1 MAQLVVMGAMA
12 KCSFGQG
19 PGTASITLVPTM
31 INGANQTVATVQDFS
46 PTVMATFGMCTAP
59 TNPQVVAAQGSP
71 VPCVPVVV
79 GPWAPGSPTVK
90 VGGLSAL
97 TSDSKCQC
105 SWMGIIE
112 IQNAGQSTITTG

>member
-1 MAQLVVMGAMA
+1 MAQLVVMGASA
-12 KCSFGQG
+12 KCSFAQP

-31 INGANQTVATVQDFS
+31 VNGANQTVATVQDFS

-59 TNPQVVAAQGSP
+59 SNPQVVAAQGSP
-71 VPCVPVVV
+71 VPCVPVIV
-79 GPWAPGSPTVK
+79 GPWTPGSPTVT

-105 SWMGIIE
+105 AWMGMVE
-112 IQNAGQSTITTG
+112 IQDAGQTSITTG